1 MNKESQESQFA
12 KRPAA
17 KPIYVI
23 LSSNS
28 KNISWDYKMLI
39 FISVTVIV
47 SLAGQVL
54 FFKRLVLKYIIPI
67 ISRFLG
73 PLLSIHV

>member
-39 FISVTVIV
+39 F
-47 SLAGQVL
+47 L
-54 FFKRLVLKYIIPI
+54 
-67 ISRFLG
+67 
-73 PLLSIHV
+73 